1 MNLKNYTS
9 SVSVVNSIN
18 KIEHRLVSAGATH
31 IAKVYDDE
39 KNVKGITFQI
49 PVNDKPLLFKL
60 PAKSDSVFN
69 VLWGEIRRP
78 RPETKKNIQQ
88 QAART
93 AWKLLSDWVDIQ
105 ISLIKIQQVELL
117 EVFLPYCW
125 DPSTDKTYFDSLR
138 ENKFKELVQYN

>member
-1 MNLKNYTS
+1 MRE
-9 SVSVVNSIN
+9 N

-49 PVNDKPLLFKL
+49 PVNDKSLIFKL
-60 PAKSDSVFN
+60 PAKSESVFN
-69 VLWGEIRRP
+69 VLWGGVRRP
-78 RPETKKNIQQ
+78 RPETKENIQQ

-93 AWKLLSDWVDIQ
+93 AWKLLSEWVDIQ

-125 DPSTDKTYFDSLR
+125 DPLKIKLILIDSGR
-138 ENKFKELVQYN
+138 INFNR